1 MQENALIRKLRKISK
16 FVMSQTGTQTITINR
31 LLGVSKSKGNQTV
44 KLGQLIEPK
53 GEKHFYS
60 KNMKKMRLRH

>member
-16 FVMSQTGTQTITINR
+16 FVMSQTGTQTITINI
-31 LLGVSKSKGNQTV
+31 LLDISKSKGNQTV

-53 GEKHFYS
+53 VRNIFIQKT
-60 KNMKKMRLRH
+60 